1 MWNLAGLR
9 FTPWLKL
16 MTLSLL
22 ELKTSQ
28 FTVEVLPNATGPW
41 KSSPPVEA
49 ADTAW
54 RRSPLTTIDEED
66 ATVPP
71 AAGVVAIKVP
81 GSVSIVPGVLAF
93 CDSSWGTK
101 VADPV
106 RWKVSTS
113 RLAGPKNW
121 LRPPPVT
128 TRLVTLGGA
137 LPTVSW
143 EVPRMSRMLPAP
155 SEIWLVAL

>member
-1 MWNLAGLR
+1 M
-9 FTPWLKL
+9 
-16 MTLSLL
+16 
-22 ELKTSQ
+22 
-28 FTVEVLPNATGPW
+28 
-41 KSSPPVEA
+41 
-49 ADTAW
+49 
-54 RRSPLTTIDEED
+54 IDEED
-66 ATVPP
+66 ARVPP

-81 GSVSIVPGVLAF
+81 GAVSIVPGVLAF

-101 VADPV
+101 LADPV

-113 RLAGPKNW
+113 RLGGPKKW
-121 LRPPPVT
+121 PRAPPVT

-155 SEIWLVAL
+155 SEIWLVALGPLLCMKIAPVLNIGFWPCPTVKATLGLMPLRLKPLPVTL